1 MKIKLIA
8 LAIITLLAQSICA
21 QNIFKAIV
29 KDGDTKEILV
39 GVNAVLNKTAN
50 GASSDE
56 NGIITISNIP
66 DGKQHITFSY
76 LGYESETKSYTFPLS
91 SSAPVEIF
99 LEQDDEMLEEVTIS
113 STRGTRTIQN
123 IPTRVEFISS
133 EELGEKGSMKP
144 GDIRMLL
151 NESTGIITQQTS
163 ATSGN
168 ASIRIQGLDGRYTQ
182 ILKDGFPVFAGAA
195 SGLGLLQTPPLDL
208 KQVEIIKGSTSTL
221 YGGGAIA
228 GLINL
233 ISKTPEEK
241 RDLGLHLNGTSGK
254 GLDVSAFYGQ
264 RFKKVGTTIFASYNR
279 NWAYDPS
286 NTGFTAIPQFDRYV
300 FNPKLFLYFSENT
313 QMSVGL
319 NAMFEDRLGGDIEY
333 IKGNGNDTH
342 SYFEKNK
349 TQRHSTQLTFE
360 HKFGEKD
367 RIDFKNSVTY
377 FNRNIGV
384 PTYTFEGTQV
394 STFSELT
401 YTRTNQKTEWV
412 AGLNLWTDKFDEKK
426 LTDFQLRDYNQ
437 TTMGAFVQNNWEATK
452 WLNLETGLR
461 ADYIPD
467 YGAAIL
473 PRVSAHFKITDK
485 FSSRLGGGFGY
496 KSPTIFTEDSERLQ
510 YQNVLPI
517 DKDNNKLE
525 RSYGLNL
532 DFNYVTSIFDGNVT
546 FSINQLFLYTYLDNP
561 LLLQS
566 TKDGLYRLN
575 NISGNTDSKGGET
588 NVKIGYKDF
597 HLYLGY
603 TYTDTR
609 TKENGVKQENI
620 LTPKHRLN
628 SILMY
633 EVEDKWKIGLEAY
646 YFSPQKLGDGQK
658 GKQYV
663 VCGFMIEKIWEM
675 FSLYANFENFT
686 DRRQTRFDTIYTGSI
701 SNPVFR
707 DIYAPLDGFVMNAG
721 VKLRF

>member
-1 MKIKLIA
+1 MNIR
-8 LAIITLLAQSICA
+8 IITLAIVTLLVQNAWA
-21 QNIFKAIV
+21 QNTFKAIV
-29 KDGDTKEILV
+29 KDGKNKEILI
-39 GVNAVLNKTAN
+39 GVNAVLNKTTN

-66 DGKQHITFSY
+66 NGVQHITFSY
-76 LGYESETKSYTFPLS
+76 LGYESETKSFSFPLS
-91 SSAPVEIF
+91 STAPVEIF
-99 LEQDDEMLEEVTIS
+99 LEQDEEILEEVIIS
-113 STRGTRTIQN
+113 STRGTRSIQN

-168 ASIRIQGLDGRYTQ
+168 AAIRIQGLDGRYTQ

-241 RDLGLHLNGTSGK
+241 RDLSLHLNGTSGK
-254 GLDVSAFYGQ
+254 GLDVSGFYGQ
-264 RFKKVGTTIFASYNR
+264 RFNKVGTTIFASYNR
-279 NWAYDPS
+279 NWVYDPS
-286 NTGFTAIPQFDRYV
+286 DTGFTAIPQFDRY
-300 FNPKLFLYFSENT
+300 LTEHT
-313 QMSVGL
+313 QISIGL

-333 IKGNGNDTH
+333 IKGKGDDTH

-349 TQRHSTQLTFE
+349 TQRHSTQLTFG
-360 HKFGEKD
+360 HRFNEKD
-367 RIDFKNSVTY
+367 RLDFKNSVTY
-377 FNRNIGV
+377 FKRNIGV
-384 PTYTFEGTQV
+384 PSYSFEGVQV
-394 STFSELT
+394 STFSELS
-401 YTRTNQKTEWV
+401 YTHTNQKTEWV
-412 AGLNLWTDKFDEKK
+412 AGLNLWTDKFDENK
-426 LTDFQLRDYNQ
+426 LTDFQPRDYNQ
-437 TTMGAFVQNNWEATK
+437 TILGAFVQNNWEATE

-461 ADYIPD
+461 TDYVPD
-467 YGAAIL
+467 YGTAIL
-473 PRVSAHFKITDK
+473 PRVSAHFKITDN

-496 KSPTIFTEDSERLQ
+496 KTPTIFTEDSERLQ
-510 YQNVLPI
+510 YQHVLPI
-517 DKDNNKLE
+517 DKDKNKLE
-525 RSYGLNL
+525 RSYGLNI
-532 DFNYVTSIFDGNVT
+532 DFNYVTSFCDGNIT
-546 FSINQLFLYTYLDNP
+546 FSINQLFFYTYLDNP

-566 TKDGLYRLN
+566 TTDGLYRLN
-575 NISGNTDSKGGET
+575 NITGHTDSKGGET

-603 TYTDTR
+603 TFTDTG
-609 TKENGVKQENI
+609 TKENGIRQENI

-646 YFSPQKLGDGQK
+646 YFSPQKLGDGLK

-701 SNPVFR
+701 SNPIFR

>member
-1 MKIKLIA
+1 MNIRIII
-8 LAIITLLAQSICA
+8 LAIVTLLVQNAWA
-21 QNIFKAIV
+21 QNTFKAIV
-29 KDGDTKEILV
+29 KDEKSKEILI
-39 GVNAVLNKTAN
+39 GVNAVLNQTTN

-66 DGKQHITFSY
+66 NGVQHITFSY
-76 LGYESETKSYTFPLS
+76 LGYESETKSFSFPLS
-91 SSAPVEIF
+91 STASVEIF
-99 LEQDDEMLEEVTIS
+99 LEQDEETLEEVIIS
-113 STRGTRTIQN
+113 STRGTRSIQN

-168 ASIRIQGLDGRYTQ
+168 AAIRIQGLDGRYTQ
-182 ILKDGFPVFAGAA
+182 ILKDGFPVFADAA

-241 RDLGLHLNGTSGK
+241 RNLSLHLNGTSGK
-254 GLDVSAFYGQ
+254 GLDVSGFYGQ
-264 RFKKVGTTIFASYNR
+264 RFNKVGTTIFASYNR

-300 FNPKLFLYFSENT
+300 FNPKLFLYLTENT
-313 QMSVGL
+313 QMSIGL

-333 IKGNGNDTH
+333 IKGKGDDTH

-349 TQRHSTQLTFE
+349 TQRHSTQLTFG
-360 HKFGEKD
+360 HRFNEKD
-367 RIDFKNSVTY
+367 RLDFKNSVTY
-377 FNRNIGV
+377 FKRNIDV
-384 PTYTFEGTQV
+384 PSYSFEGVQV
-394 STFSELT
+394 STFSELSHT
-401 YTRTNQKTEWV
+401 HTNQKTEWV
-412 AGLNLWTDKFDEKK
+412 AGVNLWTNKFDEKK
-426 LTDFQLRDYNQ
+426 LTDFQPRDYNQ
-437 TTMGAFVQNNWEATK
+437 TILGAFVQNNWEATE

-461 ADYIPD
+461 TDYVPD
-467 YGAAIL
+467 YGTAIL

-496 KSPTIFTEDSERLQ
+496 KAPTIFTEDSERLQ
-510 YQNVLPI
+510 YQHVLPI
-517 DKDNNKLE
+517 DKDKNKLE
-525 RSYGLNL
+525 RSYGLNI
-532 DFNYVTSIFDGNVT
+532 DFNYVTSFCDGNIT
-546 FSINQLFLYTYLDNP
+546 FSINQLFFYTYLDNP

-566 TKDGLYRLN
+566 TTDGLYRLN
-575 NISGNTDSKGGET
+575 NITGHTDSKGGET
-588 NVKIGYKDF
+588 NVKIRYKDF

-603 TYTDTR
+603 TFTDIG
-609 TKENGVKQENI
+609 TKENGIRRENI

-628 SILMY
+628 GILMY
-633 EVEDKWKIGLEAY
+633 EVEDEWKIGLEAY
-646 YFSPQKLGDGQK
+646 YFSPQKLGDGLK

-701 SNPVFR
+701 SNPIFR

>member
-452 WLNLETGLR
+452 LLNLETGLR

-546 FSINQLFLYTYLDNP
+546 FSINQFFYTYLDNP

>member
-546 FSINQLFLYTYLDNP
+546 FSINQLFFYTYLDNP
-561 LLLQS
+561 LLFQS

>member
-1 MKIKLIA
+1 MNIRIII
-8 LAIITLLAQSICA
+8 LAIVTLLVQNAWA
-21 QNIFKAIV
+21 QNTFKAIV
-29 KDGDTKEILV
+29 KDEKSKEILI
-39 GVNAVLNKTAN
+39 GVNAVLNQTTN

-66 DGKQHITFSY
+66 NGVQHITFSY
-76 LGYESETKSYTFPLS
+76 LGYESETKSFSFPLS
-91 SSAPVEIF
+91 STASVEIF
-99 LEQDDEMLEEVTIS
+99 LEQDGETLEEVIIS
-113 STRGTRTIQN
+113 STRGTRSIQN

-168 ASIRIQGLDGRYTQ
+168 AAIRIQGLDGRYTQ
-182 ILKDGFPVFAGAA
+182 ILKDGFPVFADAA

-241 RDLGLHLNGTSGK
+241 RNLSLHLNGTSGK
-254 GLDVSAFYGQ
+254 GLDVSGFYGQ
-264 RFKKVGTTIFASYNR
+264 RFNKVGTTIFASYNR

-300 FNPKLFLYFSENT
+300 FNPKLFLYLTENT
-313 QMSVGL
+313 QMSIGL

-333 IKGNGNDTH
+333 IKGKGDDTH

-349 TQRHSTQLTFE
+349 TQRHSTQLTFG
-360 HKFGEKD
+360 HRFNEKD
-367 RIDFKNSVTY
+367 RLDFKNSVTY
-377 FNRNIGV
+377 FKRNIDV
-384 PTYTFEGTQV
+384 PSYSFEGVQV
-394 STFSELT
+394 STFSELSHT
-401 YTRTNQKTEWV
+401 HTNQKTEWV
-412 AGLNLWTDKFDEKK
+412 AGVNLWTNKFDEKK
-426 LTDFQLRDYNQ
+426 LTDFQPRDYNQ
-437 TTMGAFVQNNWEATK
+437 TILGAFVQNNWEATE

-461 ADYIPD
+461 TDYVPD
-467 YGAAIL
+467 YGTAIL

-496 KSPTIFTEDSERLQ
+496 KAPTIFTEDSERLQ
-510 YQNVLPI
+510 YQHVLPI
-517 DKDNNKLE
+517 DKDKNKLE
-525 RSYGLNL
+525 RSYGLNI
-532 DFNYVTSIFDGNVT
+532 DFNYVTSFCDGNIT
-546 FSINQLFLYTYLDNP
+546 FSINQLFFYTYLDNP

-566 TKDGLYRLN
+566 TTDGLYRLN
-575 NISGNTDSKGGET
+575 NITGHTDSKGGET

-603 TYTDTR
+603 TFTDIG
-609 TKENGVKQENI
+609 TKENGIRRENI

-628 SILMY
+628 GILMY
-633 EVEDKWKIGLEAY
+633 EVEDEWKIGLEAY
-646 YFSPQKLGDGQK
+646 YFSPQKLGDGLK

-701 SNPVFR
+701 SNPIFR